1 MLILCHKSNQPLTE
15 SYILFKSCFTSSPS
29 FFISLCA
36 SDCGFGGAFS
46 CFMGFYVTL
55 SVKIMFCFS
64 LIKLD
69 IFKKMAAMPYLPDYR
84 HLTVFLERC
93 ISLPYDHL

>member
-15 SYILFKSCFTSSPS
+15 SYILFKSCFTLSPS

-55 SVKIMFCFS
+55 SVKITFCFS

-69 IFKKMAAMPYLPDYR
+69 IFKNGCYALSARLQTPDS
-84 HLTVFLERC
+84 V
-93 ISLPYDHL
+93 S

>member
-1 MLILCHKSNQPLTE
+1 MLILCHKSNQLLTE
-15 SYILFKSCFTSSPS
+15 SYILFKSCFTLSPS

-55 SVKIMFCFS
+55 SVKITFCFN
-64 LIKLD
+64 LIKPD
-69 IFKKMAAMPYLPDYR
+69 IFKNGCYARLQTPDS
-84 HLTVFLERC
+84 V
-93 ISLPYDHL
+93 S